1 MAHNMRPDVILLELK
16 RSLRDEAL
24 EPSAD
29 PIRAITELSASGASC
44 VIVLTSY
51 LDEAE
56 KITALDAGARRYLL
70 KDIDTARLVA
80 EIEQAVHEQF
90 ALKQIQQV

>member
-29 PIRAITELSASGASC
+29 PIRAITELSTSGASR

-80 EIEQAVHEQF
+80 EIEQVVHEQF
-90 ALKQIQQV
+90 ALKQIQQM